1 MRPDQRKKGTFGQ
14 LLEDKYIPGV
24 EANSTLAM
32 APEKLKPLNIFTLC
46 TACQYLKN
54 S

>member
-24 EANSTLAM
+24 VANSTLAM
-32 APEKLKPLNIFTLC
+32 APEKLKALNTFTLR
-46 TACQYLKN
+46 AA
-54 S
+54 